1 MWVEELWMQGVR
13 RHVDLHLNFHE
24 RVTAIVGPNA
34 QGKTTVLEALAWLT
48 TGGSIRPVPDRSL
61 IQTGANEAIIRA
73 RFDDAGREVLIEGR
87 IAAGRSRVE
96 VNRQVVTRR
105 SELMSLVRLT
115 PFTPDDLQL
124 IKAGPSG
131 RREFID
137 HLTASIAPGVAAAQ
151 RESDRILRHRNALLK
166 SMSRG
171 EASADDLNTLSVWNE
186 QFAAASARVVGARLR
201 LTEMLTRSA
210 EDLYAAIADQPAAL
224 GARYESEWLDRS
236 GADPID
242 QQLLTA
248 LRESERDEVRRG
260 VTLVGPHRDD
270 WLLTINRLDART
282 CGSQGEQ
289 RSLALAL
296 RLAGH
301 RVVTELTGTTP
312 IVLLDDVFSELDDTR
327 RDALVRNLP
336 EGQVII
342 TSAAPLPS
350 DLPVDRTIHLD
361 QTLRTVSE
369 EVFVPVSDDGETPPT
384 TEPSA

>member
-1 MWVEELWMQGVR
+1 
-13 RHVDLHLNFHE
+13 
-24 RVTAIVGPNA
+24 
-34 QGKTTVLEALAWLT
+34 
-48 TGGSIRPVPDRSL
+48 
-61 IQTGANEAIIRA
+61 
-73 RFDDAGREVLIEGR
+73 
-87 IAAGRSRVE
+87 
-96 VNRQVVTRR
+96 
-105 SELMSLVRLT
+105 MSLVRLT

-369 EVFVPVSDDGETPPT
+369 EVFVPVSDDGETPPA

>member
-1 MWVEELWMQGVR
+1 VWVEELWMQGVR

-369 EVFVPVSDDGETPPT
+369 EVFVPVSDDGETPPA

>member
-131 RREFID
+131 RREFSD

-369 EVFVPVSDDGETPPT
+369 EVFVPVSDDGETPPA